1 MDLVKDLK
9 KRAKWLH
16 ICLPFLLQ
24 YEDHWQDFYLDWN
37 AKCSDF
43 HRSDFLRSTNR
54 LSQNGYRH
62 LSVCGDADQL
72 RKISDMYA
80 QEIADL
86 SAENEALK
94 AKTSQLE
101 ADNQKLAKEWEQVL
115 EMLVE
120 AKQIIEMAEV

>member
-1 MDLVKDLK
+1 
-9 KRAKWLH
+9 
-16 ICLPFLLQ
+16 
-24 YEDHWQDFYLDWN
+24 
-37 AKCSDF
+37 
-43 HRSDFLRSTNR
+43 
-54 LSQNGYRH
+54 
-62 LSVCGDADQL
+62 
-72 RKISDMYA
+72 MYA

>member
-1 MDLVKDLK
+1 M
-9 KRAKWLH
+9 A
-16 ICLPFLLQ
+16 
-24 YEDHWQDFYLDWN
+24 Y
-37 AKCSDF
+37 
-43 HRSDFLRSTNR
+43 
-54 LSQNGYRH
+54 GH